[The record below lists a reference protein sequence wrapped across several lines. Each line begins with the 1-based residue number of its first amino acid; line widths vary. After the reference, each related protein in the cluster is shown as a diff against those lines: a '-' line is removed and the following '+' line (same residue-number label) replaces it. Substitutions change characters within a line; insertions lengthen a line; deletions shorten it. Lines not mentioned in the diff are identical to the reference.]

1 MRRWMV
7 APAVVVTLVACSS
20 GSAHNHPASTS
31 PSTTSPAS
39 STDSSAATSA
49 AAVQHY
55 LDSVNHLCDALLPKV
70 VAVTGGG
77 SLDIPLDQFRKQL
90 PAHQQLRD
98 GFDRDLA
105 KIPVPPAAASQ
116 AAALRA
122 YIQYAN
128 RLDAARLHAAQQ
140 GQAAYQKEIA
150 AESDAAADPS
160 IAARDAAGFHD
171 SCNAR

>member
-1 MRRWMV
+1 MRAQCRWLV
-7 APAVVVTLVACSS
+7 APAVVITLAACSS
-20 GSAHNHPASTS
+20 GTAHEGPASPSSSPTS
-31 PSTTSPAS
+31 TPTAS
-39 STDSSAATSA
+39 ADPSA
-49 AAVQHY
+49 AAVQQY
-55 LDSVNHLCDALLPKV
+55 LDAVNALCDALLPKV

-77 SLDIPLDQFRKQL
+77 SLDIPLDQFLKQL

-116 AAALRA
+116 AAALQA
-122 YIQYAN
+122 YIRYAN
-128 RLDAARLHAAQQ
+128 RLDASRLRAARQ
-140 GQAAYQKEIA
+140 GQAAYQREIA
-150 AESDAAADPS
+150 AESDAADDPS